1 MYYHTSTVKQV
12 NQLSVIFLQNKT
24 QEDMSDFLE
33 GILTPKEILELSQR
47 IEIVKKLKAGIP
59 QRQIA
64 QEVGVGIATVSRG
77 SREIS
82 RGKFAA
88 SWWDST
94 TEKGVL

>member
-1 MYYHTSTVKQV
+1 MYYHTSTMKQLT
-12 NQLSVIFLQNKT
+12 QLSEVFLQNKSPD
-24 QEDMSDFLE
+24 EMSDFLD

-47 IEIVKKLKAGIP
+47 IEIVKKLKAGMP

-82 RGKFAA
+82 HGKFSQ
-88 SWWDST
+88 SWWQSIA
-94 TEKGVL
+94 